1 MNKLRPGLL
10 ALVLLFTVG
19 VAKASACGVYIP
31 KEGDSGVVQER
42 ALVRWLDGVE
52 DVLLEMSVTG
62 EAKEAAWIFPV
73 PAPAKVQLGDAAIF
87 DVLEELTKPVIEEK
101 IVYGEGA
108 VGGAAPG
115 KGVTVLERQILGPFD
130 VSSLA
135 ATDADALRTWLDENG
150 YTFPTGVADVI
161 QPYID
166 QNWYF
171 VAIRLQPQGT
181 DAPLTGALDPL
192 WVTFP
197 AETLVYPMRAAAMG
211 SGSLPVFLYLLA
223 EHRLKL
229 SDSISFGE
237 DEISF
242 ADWVKPEQLEQ
253 ASPLAPFVAQELFLT
268 KHRIFIPDM
277 QAVTQD
283 FEFEFDSND
292 DTFRDTE
299 YHYVYR
305 EDRASQIRNLCPF
318 AALPLFLALGTV
330 LVVRPRGI
338 KRHQRLL

>member
-1 MNKLRPGLL
+1 
-10 ALVLLFTVG
+10 VLLFTVG
-19 VAKASACGVYIP
+19 VATASACGIYIP
-31 KEGDSGVVQER
+31 KEGDGGVVQER

-52 DVLLEMSVTG
+52 DVVLEMSVSG
-62 EAKEAAWIFPV
+62 ETQEAAWIFPV

-87 DVLEELTKPVIEEK
+87 DVLEELTKPQIEEK
-101 IVYGEGA
+101 VIYGEGA
-108 VGGAAPG
+108 VGGAPPG
-115 KGVTVLERQILGPFD
+115 KGVTLLERQTLGPFD

-150 YTFPTGVADVI
+150 YTFSAGVGDVI

-166 QNWYF
+166 QEWYF
-171 VAIRLQPQGT
+171 VAIRLQLQDT
-181 DAPLTGALDPL
+181 AAPLTGALDPL

-229 SDSISFGE
+229 SDSIRFGE

-253 ASPLAPFVAQELFLT
+253 ASPLAPFLTQELFLT

-277 QAVTQD
+277 QTVTQD
-283 FEFEFDSND
+283 FAFEFDSND
-292 DTFRDTE
+292 DTFRATE
-299 YHYVYR
+299 YQYVYR
-305 EDRASQIRNLCPF
+305 EDRASQIRTLCPF
-318 AALPLFLALGTV
+318 AALPLFLALGSV
-330 LVVRPRGI
+330 LIVRPRGS
-338 KRHQRLL
+338 KRRQRLL